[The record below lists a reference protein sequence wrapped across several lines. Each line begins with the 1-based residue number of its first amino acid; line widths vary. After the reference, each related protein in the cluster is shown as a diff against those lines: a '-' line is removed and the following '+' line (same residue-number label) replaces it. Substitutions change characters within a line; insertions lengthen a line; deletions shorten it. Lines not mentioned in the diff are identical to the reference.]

1 MSRSPWEPTWRRL
14 AATTAVL
21 FAIIFAFL
29 AGRVRAGAD
38 PGLRSTAAQTQSQTQ
53 TQPDTVSPPAEQTPS
68 QPYEQQQQPDFGV
81 PEDSDPP
88 STHVS

>member
-1 MSRSPWEPTWRRL
+1 
-14 AATTAVL
+14 VL

-38 PGLRSTAAQTQSQTQ
+38 PGLRTSATPAQTQPQ
-53 TQPDTVSPPAEQTPS
+53 TQPDTTVPDEQTPS
-68 QPYEQQQQPDFGV
+68 QPYEQQQQPDFGT
-81 PEDSDPP
+81 PDSDPP